1 MKNYLFFLV
10 FFVNL
15 LHFGFGTDWGDSDNR
30 DETGCPKIFKKK
42 CTCKEQNYLRYQ
54 PTRNDTYVVNCTNS
68 GFRDTQMLQY
78 LPIET
83 QVLIF
88 NGNYIDLVPNNVFG
102 QVEEHLNLKV
112 IDFSNN
118 HINEIT
124 GKAFHLVSSVEV
136 LILNHNNLQI
146 SGERSHPRLLTN
158 FDNLKEIHLTNAFS
172 ELVDSEY
179 YLEDLADIFM
189 QANDEER
196 DPKSIRK
203 IHLEQNEI
211 WRIKDNLFCGQNL
224 PDLEELYLGNN
235 QLQKLDL
242 NFECIEKLHFLDL
255 SYNKIKRLSEKDLD
269 RIGRNFD
276 DTKKIDLTGNPYVC
290 DCYLRPLFDWLSN
303 KTTYL
308 NRKNQMRCYTGTP
321 AVNAGR
327 RITNVKELQ
336 CPNNQNI
343 IPSGVKSSV
352 GNGITH
358 TLLVILII
366 LVLCLLVAL
375 LYINKERVLENG
387 KLLKD
392 NFQKSLQYR
401 TIEKDLTESQIP
413 PEVNV

>member
-1 MKNYLFFLV
+1 MKSFNAFFCY
-10 FFVNL
+10 F
-15 LHFGFGTDWGDSDNR
+15 R
-30 DETGCPKIFKKK
+30 
-42 CTCKEQNYLRYQ
+42 
-54 PTRNDTYVVNCTNS
+54 
-68 GFRDTQMLQY
+68 FRDTQMLQY

-124 GKAFHLVSSVEV
+124 GKAFHLVSSVET

-211 WRIKDNLFCGQNL
+211 W
-224 PDLEELYLGNN
+224 
-235 QLQKLDL
+235 
-242 NFECIEKLHFLDL
+242 
-255 SYNKIKRLSEKDLD
+255 
-269 RIGRNFD
+269 
-276 DTKKIDLTGNPYVC
+276 
-290 DCYLRPLFDWLSN
+290 
-303 KTTYL
+303 
-308 NRKNQMRCYTGTP
+308 
-321 AVNAGR
+321 
-327 RITNVKELQ
+327 
-336 CPNNQNI
+336 
-343 IPSGVKSSV
+343 
-352 GNGITH
+352 
-358 TLLVILII
+358 
-366 LVLCLLVAL
+366 
-375 LYINKERVLENG
+375 
-387 KLLKD
+387 
-392 NFQKSLQYR
+392 
-401 TIEKDLTESQIP
+401 
-413 PEVNV
+413 